1 MTLALSDS
9 RDLTLA
15 AFRRVAWDGED
26 VELGAAGLRRMSE
39 SRRAFEA
46 FLAAHEGERLYGIT
60 TAHHSGA
67 RTLLSGTARA
77 EYARRIP
84 ATPASF
90 GPPLPERLVRGI
102 VVARLAGF
110 LSGASA
116 VRPALGEAVAA
127 MLQEPMPR
135 VPARGHGDSGEII
148 VLRAVFG
155 RLEERVALET
165 KEGMALINGA
175 PAAAAALAD
184 GTLAAGERLGV
195 AEELLALALEA
206 ARAPHA
212 HLDPALEAAWSDP
225 YEQTSLRRLRQLL
238 EGGHEDRG
246 AYQAAV
252 AFRNVPR
259 LAGWLRRVHAQ
270 AQDSATVSLAAP
282 GDNPLF
288 AAEGDGERPARIL
301 SNAGYHDPRA
311 APTLNALALGWAE
324 AASLGAVLATRL
336 AELPDGLL
344 GAEAQPAVSLLSM
357 TALGWAEEARLAT
370 SPTLISL
377 GGSPPSD
384 TSSPAL
390 LAWRLAEDAGTCLQA
405 VLAVLAV
412 LSAHTIYVT
421 GRRPPPGL
429 AEWSQRILEAFPP
442 DAHPSRY
449 GESLQAIADQIEH
462 TVHPGG

>member
-1 MTLALSDS
+1 MTVALSDP

-15 AFRRVAWDGED
+15 VFRRVAWDGED
-26 VELGAAGLRRMSE
+26 VTVGVAGSERMSQ

-46 FLAAHEGERLYGIT
+46 FVAAHEGEHLYGIT

-67 RTLLSGTARA
+67 KVLLSREARA
-77 EYARRIP
+77 AYARRIP

-110 LSGASA
+110 LGGASA
-116 VRPALGEAVAA
+116 VRPELGEAVAG
-127 MLQEPMPR
+127 MLAEPMPV

-155 RLEERVALET
+155 GLENRVELET
-165 KEGMALINGA
+165 KEGMALVNGA
-175 PAAAAALAD
+175 PAAASALAD
-184 GTLAAGERLGV
+184 CTLAAQGRLRV

-206 ARAPHA
+206 ALAPEA
-212 HLDPALEAAWSDP
+212 HLDPALDAAWSDP
-225 YEQTSLRRLRQLL
+225 YEQVSLQRLRKLL
-238 EGGHEDRG
+238 QGGHDHRG
-246 AYQAAV
+246 GYQAAV

-259 LAGWLRRVHAQ
+259 LAGWLRRVEAQ
-270 AQDSATVSLAAP
+270 ARQSATISLSAP

-288 AAEGDGERPARIL
+288 AAGGDGPAGARIL

-324 AASLGAVLATRL
+324 MASLAAVLATRL
-336 AELPDGLL
+336 AELPGGL
-344 GAEAQPAVSLLSM
+344 AAVEPQPAVSLLSM
-357 TALGWAEEARLAT
+357 TALGWAEEARLAA

-412 LSAHTIYVT
+412 LAAHTIYVT
-421 GRRPPPGL
+421 GRRPPPRL
-429 AEWSQRILEAFPP
+429 AQWSQRILEAFPP
-442 DAHPSRY
+442 DSHASRY
-449 GESLQAIADQIEH
+449 GPALQAIADHIEQ
-462 TVHPGG
+462 TVRTAG